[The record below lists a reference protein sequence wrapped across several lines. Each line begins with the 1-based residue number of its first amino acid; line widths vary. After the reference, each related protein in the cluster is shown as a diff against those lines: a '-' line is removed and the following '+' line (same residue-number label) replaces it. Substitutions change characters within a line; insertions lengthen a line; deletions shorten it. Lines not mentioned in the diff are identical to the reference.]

1 MRQIVSSV
9 ANAVELAGT
18 LAGVP
23 YIGPAAG
30 LLQDIILSCDEIRTH
45 KKKAK
50 RIRSKCAHLIEFLND
65 QSPKMEGTGLLE
77 AFDEAEGSLQ
87 AILTR
92 IQRLTG
98 SSSFSLFLKA
108 RDVAETLDQCEF
120 DLETT
125 TTLLNTKAQMK
136 IATTQYETKELVNS
150 TRADVTELKD
160 LVFQLLASKLD
171 NEQIVTLTT
180 RDPGLAARLMEAGQK
195 ELQCMKGQRTIPIV
209 SESVN
214 PASNFGLQ
222 SQGSAG
228 FTEGQYQK
236 SRDALFSFHLQTG
249 TLPTIKVLDEEITKT
264 SELAVAGGIYSDI
277 WLGKWL
283 GNQTVALKALR
294 HIKANDS
301 NARQR
306 FEHEIQMWSMLR
318 NEHILPFYGIVTNLG
333 RRVHM
338 VSPWQEHGNVLEFIK
353 AHPNTDRLRLARGA
367 ATGLEYLHAHKI
379 VHGNVKCTN
388 ILVTDKGEAC
398 ICDFGMSKL
407 VEEVTEKS
415 ASATLTAAGSA
426 RWLAPELIE
435 GSVSSPTFASDTY
448 SFGMAILELFT
459 GKYPFAERKRD
470 ASVIHDVVVSK
481 KVPQRPREAAVV
493 MWLTDEI
500 WSLMERCWQ
509 HNGSLRPQMEEV
521 KRSLESLTT
530 TTTE

>member
-1 MRQIVSSV
+1 MRQIVSRV

-18 LAGVP
+18 LAGLP

-92 IQRLTG
+92 IQRLTS

-108 RDVAETLDQCEF
+108 RDVAETLDRCEF

-136 IATTQYETKELVNS
+136 IVTIQHETKELVNS

-160 LVFQLLASKLD
+160 LVFLLLASKLD
-171 NEQIVTLTT
+171 SEQIVTLTS

-195 ELQCMKGQRTIPIV
+195 
-209 SESVN
+209 
-214 PASNFGLQ
+214 
-222 SQGSAG
+222 SQASAG

-236 SRDALFSFHLQTG
+236 SRDALFAFHVQTG

-338 VSPWQEHGNVLEFIK
+338 VVSPWQEHGNVLEFIK

-407 VEEVTEKS
+407 VEEVTEKN

-481 KVPQRPREAAVV
+481 KVPQRPRDAAVV

-530 TTTE
+530 TTE